1 MGSYCIDCY
10 KTDGLMAL
18 PCGKVLP
25 EEMRQAS
32 VNHTSRVTVLTISDS
47 DRWNHPHGRCLT
59 QVYTICIHSGIGI
72 DAIGAN
78 HGAGAPGAPV
88 AFHNLLMYPKYI
100 YRFNKVSILS
110 MQSKK
115 ELQHCSG
122 KKKKFHPILQCLTQR
137 RLSRTEKSFLVTC
150 SVGIFCGESNIHTE
164 IYFTEFV
171 VYSSEFSCIPVFQT
185 VEK

>member
-1 MGSYCIDCY
+1 M
-10 KTDGLMAL
+10 TL

-25 EEMRQAS
+25 EEMQQAS

-72 DAIGAN
+72 DTIGAN
-78 HGAGAPGAPV
+78 HGAGVPGAPV
-88 AFHNLLMYPKYI
+88 AFHNSLMYPKYI

-115 ELQHCSG
+115 ELQHLLR
-122 KKKKFHPILQCLTQR
+122 KEEEVP
-137 RLSRTEKSFLVTC
+137 
-150 SVGIFCGESNIHTE
+150 SNPAMPD
-164 IYFTEFV
+164 
-171 VYSSEFSCIPVFQT
+171 SETT
-185 VEK
+185 VKD